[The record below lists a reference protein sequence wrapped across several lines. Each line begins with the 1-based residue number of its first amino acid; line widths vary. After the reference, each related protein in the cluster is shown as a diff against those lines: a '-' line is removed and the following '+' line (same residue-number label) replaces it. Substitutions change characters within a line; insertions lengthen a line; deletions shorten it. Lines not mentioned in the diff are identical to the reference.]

1 MPGNMDNILKLIGR
15 PKSLLEGKRS
25 AFPEKGYLLIAYL
38 TLDIEK
44 SITRQ
49 KAAALLWSEM
59 DAIKSMAS
67 LRQLVV
73 RMNKHAGS
81 KYQFVDKQ
89 NDQLYLTPFAQRSDL
104 SQLLNLTDTKP
115 TNELVSSL
123 KKVSG
128 ILLETVDPETDD
140 YSVWLDFHRT
150 NLQKRMFCYFEKAF
164 FELSRFGIAKK
175 QEILSL
181 ADHLFALDPES
192 TASYQIVYDT
202 FHRCHLGAEADE
214 VAESAFKRLHVELTK
229 PRVTRAE
236 VKQELVA
243 VRPRHSDNPVVAFA
257 PPKMIIPDD
266 QNALLYRAFVE
277 DVSNRLA
284 RFRTFTVLATHSAFN
299 LCENPNTKHINIDY
313 RVESFV
319 SPDNLK
325 MPFRLIEEKS
335 GKIVWSA
342 EYDVSDNALCHSFGL
357 IGTHVATA
365 LADGIESNR
374 IFGLQGT
381 AVSEAYLKN
390 LQGTMLLKN
399 STLQM
404 LRRARKEFRK
414 AVILD
419 PIWAAPRARV
429 AQTLQMEWLVLGGTD
444 TSLLNQACFE
454 AENAISVDPFESSGH
469 WVRAVIAMYQRDID
483 VCHHEFAE
491 AESLSPNSADL
502 LVQHADALCHFGDP
516 KGAKERFDAA
526 IKLNPNPPDAY
537 LWVEAGIAFV
547 NEDYNEAV
555 RVCDQMEKIE
565 PALRLMTASLQL
577 SGNHERSKKYAEML
591 RETFP
596 NMSAQEI
603 AKLIP
608 VKNQS
613 VVDRLVEALCAAG
626 LQ

>member
-15 PKSLLEGKRS
+15 PKSLLAGKRS
-25 AFPEKGYLLIAYL
+25 AFPEKGYLLLAYL
-38 TLDIEK
+38 TLDIDK

-59 DAIKSMAS
+59 DAVKSMAS

-81 KYQFVDKQ
+81 KYQFVEKQ
-89 NDQLYLTPFAQRSDL
+89 NDQLYLTTFAQRSDL
-104 SQLLNLTDTKP
+104 SQLLNLMDSTP

-123 KKVSG
+123 KNVSG
-128 ILLETVDPETDD
+128 ILLETVDPETED
-140 YSVWLDFHRT
+140 YSVWLDYNRT
-150 NLQKRMFCYFEKAF
+150 NLQKRMVRCFEKAF

-181 ADHLFALDPES
+181 ADHLFALDSENK
-192 TASYQIVYDT
+192 ASYQIVYDT
-202 FHRCHLGAEADE
+202 FQRCHLGVEADQ
-214 VAESAFKRLHVELTK
+214 VAENAFKRLHVELTK

-236 VKQELVA
+236 VKQELVM
-243 VRPRHSDNPVVAFA
+243 VRPRNSDNPVVVFA
-257 PPKMIIPDD
+257 PPKMIMPDD

-299 LCENPNTKHINIDY
+299 LFENPNTKQINVDY

-419 PIWAAPRARV
+419 PNWAAPRARV

-454 AENAISVDPFESSGH
+454 AENAIVVDPFESSGH

-483 VCHHEFAE
+483 ACHHEFAE

-502 LVQHADALCHFGDP
+502 LVQYADALCHFGNP
-516 KGAKERFDAA
+516 KAAKERFDAA
-526 IKLNPNPPDAY
+526 IKLNPSPPDAY
-537 LWVEAGIAFV
+537 LWVGAGIAFN
-547 NEDYNEAV
+547 NEDYHEAV
-555 RVCDQMEKIE
+555 RVCDEMEDIE
-565 PALRLMTASLQL
+565 PALRLMTACLQL
-577 SGNHERSKKYAEML
+577 SGDTVRSRYYAGML
-591 RETFP
+591 KEIFPGVSARE
-596 NMSAQEI
+596 I
-603 AKLIP
+603 VKLIP
-608 VKNQS
+608 DSNPII
-613 VVDRLVEALCAAG
+613 VDRLVKALTDAG
-626 LQ
+626 L